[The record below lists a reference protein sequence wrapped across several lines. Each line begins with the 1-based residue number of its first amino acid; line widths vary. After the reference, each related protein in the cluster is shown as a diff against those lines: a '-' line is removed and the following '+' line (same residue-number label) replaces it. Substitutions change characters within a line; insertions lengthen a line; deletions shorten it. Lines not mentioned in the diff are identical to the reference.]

1 MATHT
6 KSKNLSIPF
15 LTKSI
20 ALLLIMSCHQ
30 ALAFQEE
37 PIIKQSKSGI
47 CHDTNSGSYKR
58 TKTFTP
64 YTSMQLC
71 IDAGGRPYKGF
82 KSTFDAAEN
91 EAIEQGRDFV
101 SLYNRNDWPHWI
113 DSDGDCQDTRH
124 ELLIA
129 TSKTPVLFKT
139 ENQCRVLTGSWYDP
153 YSGENFSDSTQ
164 LDLDHIIP
172 LKWAHG
178 HGGDKW
184 PRERK
189 KAFANDLDNLL
200 LVSAS
205 LNRQKGAKGLTEW
218 LPPNHQYR
226 CEYIS
231 KFIFV
236 MDKYNLKFIPADKR
250 IVKRMVNACEE

>member
-1 MATHT
+1 MHYR
-6 KSKNLSIPF
+6 SR
-15 LTKSI
+15 
-20 ALLLIMSCHQ
+20 LLILFAGLSFLVSQ
-30 ALAFQEE
+30 TAISREINPE
-37 PIIKQSKSGI
+37 IKLSKSGI
-47 CHDTNSGSYKR
+47 CHDASSGSYKR
-58 TKTFTP
+58 TKAFTP
-64 YTSMQLC
+64 YKSMQLC
-71 IDAGGRPYKGF
+71 INAGGKPYKGF
-82 KSTFDAAEN
+82 KSAFDVAEN

-113 DSDGDCQDTRH
+113 DTDGDCQDTRH
-124 ELLIA
+124 ELLIE
-129 TSKTPVLFKT
+129 TSKTPVSFIN
-139 ENQCRVLTGSWYDP
+139 ENQCKVLTGSWYDP
-153 YSGENFSDSTQ
+153 YSGETFSDSTK

-231 KFIFV
+231 KFIYV
-236 MDKYNLKFIPADKR
+236 MEKYNLEFIPADKR
-250 IVKRMVNACEE
+250 IVKRMVNACEK